1 MREAECGMISRDGGR
16 RREEDAIAA
25 RMMGE
30 HSVVK
35 AICPA
40 IRAML
45 PAIAPTVIV
54 AIGPEPL

>member
-1 MREAECGMISRDGGR
+1 MISRDGGR

>member
-1 MREAECGMISRDGGR
+1 MR
-16 RREEDAIAA
+16 
-25 RMMGE
+25 GE

-40 IRAML
+40 IRVML
-45 PAIAPTVIV
+45 PAIASTMIA